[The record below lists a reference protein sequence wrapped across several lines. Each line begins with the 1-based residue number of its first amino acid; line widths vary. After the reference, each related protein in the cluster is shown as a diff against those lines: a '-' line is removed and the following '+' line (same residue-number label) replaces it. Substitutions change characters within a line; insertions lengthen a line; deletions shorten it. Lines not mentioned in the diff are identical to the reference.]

1 MKTYLR
7 ILGFARP
14 VGLLAPQYLFYS
26 VLEIIFGI
34 INFAMLIPLLDVLF
48 GVEELKQTDYPSF
61 SISKEYF
68 EQLFNHYF
76 FSILSEENGR
86 MNALYLVSGL
96 VVASTI
102 ASNFFKYLSNIVLA
116 MVKINV
122 ITNLRT
128 TFFDRLM
135 SFDLNYFSSSKR
147 GDVIARGTSDVLEIE
162 NSVVSSFTVVL
173 KDPLKIIS
181 LFTVLFWMNA
191 QLTLYTL
198 FLLPVSGLLISQL
211 VKKLR
216 KSATWMQNTLGEIGN
231 VLDESIGG
239 MRVVKAFGAE
249 SYLKNKFRNKVDR
262 YSKYNFTI
270 AKIYNLAPP
279 TSETLGAITLGLLL
293 LIGGRMIF
301 NEQSSMTA
309 SDFIGFVVLFSQI
322 LAPAKSL
329 ANGFSNI
336 NKGIASGNRVFDL
349 IDQETTILSKSDGE
363 IREEIKDA
371 IVFNKV
377 SFAYEEK
384 HVLQNI
390 NFEIPRGK
398 IVALVGPSGGGKS
411 TIADLVPRFYDPN
424 QGEILLDGVN
434 LKDFKT
440 ESLRK
445 MMGIVT
451 QESILFHDTVFNNIA
466 FGKPDATLEEVMEAA
481 KIANAH
487 DFIEKLENGYD
498 TEIGERGTKLS
509 GGQRQRL
516 SIARAVLKN
525 PPIMILDEATSA
537 LDSQSEKLVQ
547 KAIYNLMQNRTTLV
561 IAHRLSTIQHADEI
575 LVIEEGQIIQRGS
588 HESLIA
594 DGGLY
599 KKLTEMQ
606 SF

>member
-349 IDQETTILSKSDGE
+349 IDQETTILSKSDGKS
-363 IREEIKDA
+363 REEIKDA

-384 HVLQNI
+384 EVLRNV